1 MGRTHIQ
8 ILQTVPAEGV
18 FAALTQHLG
27 TALVPLNVDTA
38 HWTLF
43 DGHVRVVVSADP
55 VTGKISH
62 IVLNHSGIM
71 SVEAERGE
79 IMDYIFCLQSLACLH
94 ILQTAILTFS
104 WNNASGHLTN
114 VNCQFLS
121 IADMFST

>member
-1 MGRTHIQ
+1 MHHISSWAAGRTHIQ

-43 DGHVRVVVSADP
+43 DERVGVVVSADP
-55 VTGKISH
+55 VTGKISQNTVC
-62 IVLNHSGIM
+62 I
-71 SVEAERGE
+71 
-79 IMDYIFCLQSLACLH
+79 H
-94 ILQTAILTFS
+94 ILRTALLAFS

-114 VNCQFLS
+114 VKCQFLS
-121 IADMFST
+121 SADLSSN